1 MIAEVVLNT
10 FSKATDNIYD
20 YLVPEALSD
29 VVRVGV
35 RVIVPFGR
43 GNKLSEAYVISLT
56 DKSDYT
62 MLKEIHEVRDT
73 YSYFDEQS
81 VELVKFMVHRYFCS
95 YISAIKSII
104 PVGVGTVFKK
114 KITLMGQISD
124 DNKKYIDHSIKANEI
139 YSYLMENGSI
149 TFDKLSELITSKNLT
164 SVLMTMEKRGIISIE
179 ESMHQGI
186 KDTVKKRVCLELDY
200 EEVSSLIDVMSK
212 NARARARCLETLADY
227 GDIPLCELLEY
238 ASVSKSVVD
247 YLENR
252 GYVTVYETVE
262 REELFG
268 DDYNADYVRHVLN
281 NDQKNVCNR
290 VWESIQNDGK
300 KNFLLNGVTG
310 SGKTEVYLE
319 LIEKTV
325 SIGKNAVF
333 LVPEISL
340 TPQMVRQ
347 VKARFGDRVAV
358 IHSSLTQKQRYEQW
372 KMIKEGEVDIAV
384 GARSA
389 VFAPFDNIG
398 LFIIDEEH
406 ENTYK
411 SEFSPKYN
419 TVEIAKFRAK
429 QTGAVV
435 LLASATPLVEST
447 FRAQSGRYELLSM
460 PNRISTSGLP
470 KTIIA
475 DMRQEMS
482 DGNMS
487 IFSRRLSEEMAT
499 NLEKGE
505 QTILFLNRRG
515 FASFVSCRNCG
526 YVPKCPNCNVSLT
539 YHKSIE
545 KLVCHYCDYAHGQ
558 YSSCPKCSSKYIKN
572 FGIGT
577 QKVADEVG
585 KLFPSARVIR
595 MDADTTS
602 ARLSHEKLLSSF
614 KNKEADILIG
624 TQMITKG
631 LDFENVTLVG
641 IIAADMSL
649 NVDDYRAAERTFDL
663 ITQVTGRA
671 GRGDIGGRAVIQ
683 TYNPENETIICAAN
697 QDYDSFYNDEI
708 ELRKLLIYPPFC
720 EFINFVFSSEK
731 KDEARK
737 LGEKFR
743 NELIKTV
750 TSSEAI
756 IYQLTEAP
764 IFRINGKYRY
774 RILIKTRYSKD
785 LYDKIAFLNKKIS
798 SSRLD
803 AQISIDV
810 NPSNMY

>member
-20 YLVPEALSD
+20 YLIPDEIID

-43 GNKLSEAYVISLT
+43 GNKLCEAYVISLA
-56 DKSDYT
+56 DKSEYSS
-62 MLKEIHEVRDT
+62 LKSIYEVRDT
-73 YSYFDEQS
+73 YSYFDEKA

-114 KITLMGQISD
+114 KISLSGLLNE
-124 DNKKYIDHSIKANEI
+124 DNKNYIEHSLRANEI
-139 YSYLMENGSI
+139 YSYLAENGSI
-149 TFDKLSELITSKNLT
+149 TFDRLSELISSKNLT
-164 SVLMTMEKRGIISIE
+164 SVLSNMEKRGIITIE

-186 KDTVKKRVCLELDY
+186 KDTIKKRVCLEIDFD
-200 EEVSSLIDVMSK
+200 EVSSLIDAMSH
-212 NARARARCLETLADY
+212 NARARARCLETLSDY
-227 GDIPLCELLEY
+227 GDMSLGELLEY

-247 YLENR
+247 HLEKK

-268 DDYNADYVRHVLN
+268 DDYNADYVRHILN
-281 NDQKNVCNR
+281 DDQKKVCER
-290 VWESIQNDGK
+290 LWEGIKYNSK
-300 KNFLLNGVTG
+300 KTFLLNGVTG

-319 LIEKTV
+319 LIDKTV

-372 KMIKEGEVDIAV
+372 KMIKEGEVDIVV

-419 TVEIAKFRAK
+419 AIEIAKFRAK
-429 QTGAVV
+429 QSDAVV

-447 FRAQSGRYELLSM
+447 FRANSGRYELLTM
-460 PNRISTSGLP
+460 PNRISNAGLP
-470 KTIIA
+470 KTIIT
-475 DMRQEMS
+475 DMRLEMS
-482 DGNMS
+482 EGNMS
-487 IFSRRLSEEMAT
+487 IFSRRLIEEISL

-558 YSSCPKCSSKYIKN
+558 YTVCPECSSKYIKN

-577 QKVADEVG
+577 QKVADEVSAI
-585 KLFPSARVIR
+585 FPSARVIR

-602 ARLSHEKLLSSF
+602 QRKSHERLLSSF
-614 KNKEADILIG
+614 RNREADILIG

-649 NVDDYRAAERTFDL
+649 NVDDYRATERTFDL

-671 GRGDIGGRAVIQ
+671 GRGEISGRAVIQ
-683 TYNPENETIICAAN
+683 TYNPENETIVCAAN
-697 QDYDSFYNDEI
+697 QDYDTFYNDEI

-720 EFINFVFSSEK
+720 EFINFVFTSEDK
-731 KDEARK
+731 ETARK
-737 LGEKFR
+737 LGERFR
-743 NELIKTV
+743 KELVQTV
-750 TSSEAI
+750 NSSEAI
-756 IYQLTEAP
+756 IYNLTEAP

-785 LYDKIAFLNKKIS
+785 LYTKIAEINKKMS
-798 SSRLD
+798 SAKTK